1 MVDDWIVASATNP
14 QSNVMNPYFTGS
26 FSGCN
31 SNKVPV
37 NAYLIFPPY
46 ELAVEE
52 LIAPAAGECIES
64 NTNVT
69 VRLKN
74 YGTDTIPAGV
84 DMTCVLNSTD
94 TITGTTTEQ
103 MLPNS
108 TIDFI
113 PY

>member
-1 MVDDWIVASATNP
+1 M
-14 QSNVMNPYFTGS
+14 
-26 FSGCN
+26 
-31 SNKVPV
+31 
-37 NAYLIFPPY
+37 YLIWDYLLAGVIVSIVPITAYPIYPPY

-52 LIAPAAGECIES
+52 LIAPAAGECIET

-103 MLPNS
+103 ILQL
-108 TIDFI
+108 IAV
-113 PY
+113 